1 MKEIFGYLEKYDLS
15 SRSTIRLGPR
25 VDAYFPHTED
35 ALLELLEELS
45 SSGREYVICGGLSNL
60 LPNEDPNR
68 YVYVFLDRLNGFVY
82 EGNAITLGAGC
93 RLGASLLRAAR
104 EGFYLLPSLVGIPGT
119 VGGAVFSNAGAFG
132 EEIGDRVIR
141 ARFYDP
147 QKRVILPLNA
157 AQMKLSYRHSIL
169 KEQPLVLLD
178 VTLSEDF
185 SLCERSFRTRVAE
198 VKARRGRTQPH
209 EPSLGCV
216 FKAHEGVSVG
226 YYLDRLGMKGRS
238 LEGIVVSELHA
249 GFLVNRGGSIGAVK
263 RLIADL
269 KREVSKVYGFVP
281 ETEIQIL

>member
-1 MKEIFGYLEKYDLS
+1 MKETFGYLEKYDLS

-45 SSGREYVICGGLSNL
+45 SSGRECVTCGGLSNL
-60 LPNEDPNR
+60 LPNEDPDR
-68 YVYVFLDRLNGFVY
+68 FAYVFLDRLNGFVY
-82 EGNAITLGAGC
+82 EGNTLTLGAGC

-178 VTLSEDF
+178 VTLSEDS

-198 VKARRGRTQPH
+198 VKARRGKTQPH

-226 YYLDRLGMKGRS
+226 YYLDQLGMKGRS
-238 LEGIVVSELHA
+238 LEGIAVSELHA